1 MQGSLIKTVLLFA
14 ALLMATP
21 ALATYPEHPIN
32 LVVEFAPGGSADIVA
47 RLMAQA
53 LNSELGQTVIVENK
67 PGAGGNIGGTFVA
80 HAAPDGYTVLLAAA
94 GPIVINPS
102 LYKSMAYSPIKD
114 LAPVT
119 MIEREHNL
127 MVVNNS
133 IPANNLTEFI
143 AYAKA
148 HPGEINFGSPGDG
161 SPAHL
166 AGELLN
172 QKAGL
177 KMQHVPYKGTSPA
190 LSDLIGGHITL
201 MIDNMP
207 ALLPAVKSGTLRAI
221 AVPSEHRAAAAPD
234 IPTFAEEGMP
244 GFVITAWKGLM
255 VPAGTP
261 QPVIDR
267 LHDAIVKVLARPDV
281 RQKLLDLGAEPV
293 GNTPAQFAVQIK
305 DETEFYS
312 KLVKSTGASID

>member
-1 MQGSLIKTVLLFA
+1 MADGFA
-14 ALLMATP
+14 GTRRL
-21 ALATYPEHPIN
+21 PEHPIN

-47 RLMAQA
+47 RLMAQE
-53 LNSELGQTVIVENK
+53 LNSELGQNIIVENK
-67 PGAGGNIGGTFVA
+67 PGAGGNIGGAFVA

-102 LYKSMAYSPIKD
+102 LYKSMAYSPMKD

-127 MVVNNS
+127 MVINPS
-133 IPANNLTEFI
+133 IPAKNLTEFI

-172 QKAGL
+172 QRAGL

-190 LSDLIGGHITL
+190 LSDLIGGHISL

-207 ALLPAVKSGTLRAI
+207 ALLPAVKGGSLRAI

-234 IPTFAEEGMP
+234 IPTFAEAGMP
-244 GFVITAWKGLM
+244 DFVITAWKGLM

-267 LHDAIVKVLARPDV
+267 LHDAVLKVLAKPGV

-293 GNTPAQFAVQIK
+293 GNTPAQFGTQIK
-305 DETEFYS
+305 DETEFFG

>member
-261 QPVIDR
+261 QPV
-267 LHDAIVKVLARPDV
+267 
-281 RQKLLDLGAEPV
+281 

>member
-14 ALLMATP
+14 ATP